1 MRRTRNHRFFSELSM
16 AEFENSQEI
25 EDRILDDELGFG
37 QWDFGPNQQ
46 VDGPQG
52 PGRALVTGCIGGLRF
67 KPPWPG
73 GA

>member
-37 QWDFGPNQQ
+37 QWDFGPKQH
-46 VDGPQG
+46 VDGRQG
-52 PGRALVTGCIGGLRF
+52 LGWALVTGFIGGLSF
-67 KPPWPG
+67 K
-73 GA
+73 